1 MNSTLKVTPAE
12 LKKQGQQFEK
22 EANDFKKIT
31 NKMFDLIN
39 GINGKVWSGN
49 AANAYKNQFKQLQD
63 DSQRLYKLV
72 KEISTDIVKVAD
84 NYAEAEKTNTEASK
98 KLAKDIIK

>member
-12 LKKQGQQFEK
+12 LKKQGQKFEK